1 MIVTKFLTLTLNL
14 NRVSLKYE
22 GQIDP
27 QEKNT
32 FKKARLIRIKTGA
45 LKVHVKF
52 KKDLEIEFIGL
63 LLKKCF

>member
-32 FKKARLIRIKTGA
+32 FKKASLIRIKTGA

-63 LLKKCF
+63 LPKKCF

>member
-14 NRVSLKYE
+14 NCFFLKYE

-27 QEKNT
+27 QEKTT
-32 FKKARLIRIKTGA
+32 FKKLSLVRIKTGA

-52 KKDLEIEFIGL
+52 KKDLETEFIGV